1 MQLLVGCRCRKVLW
15 WFGVSGGR
23 LGLQGRL
30 EVILQPGE
38 GDPRVARLRRAKGL
52 RSFNVNLCAR
62 DSIFAII

>member
-1 MQLLVGCRCRKVLW
+1 
-15 WFGVSGGR
+15 VSGGR